1 MNIAFSIMANTDT
14 QTLILHAISNFT
26 LFFKMYISKCMCMYV
41 RNSICMSGDGSFLFT
56 AGGSDLTIN
65 AWRVD
70 TNAMDAQVE
79 KRSFM

>member
-1 MNIAFSIMANTDT
+1 MADTDT
-14 QTLILHAISNFT
+14 HMSAA
-26 LFFKMYISKCMCMYV
+26 YACMCGTF

-70 TNAMDAQVE
+70 TNAMDAQVTLTVASVTL
-79 KRSFM
+79 KFVTYDCNAAYYT

>member
-1 MNIAFSIMANTDT
+1 
-14 QTLILHAISNFT
+14 
-26 LFFKMYISKCMCMYV
+26 MYV
-41 RNSICMSGDGSFLFT
+41 LNSICMSGDGSFLFT

-79 KRSFM
+79 NGHLCNV